1 MPAIDVWLRG
11 ARPRTLVAAVCPV
24 VVGTA
29 AAAAEGPLIA
39 WRALAAL
46 VVALGMQVGVNYAN
60 DYSDGVRGTDAPGRV
75 GPTRLVAAGLATPAQ
90 VRLAAAVA
98 FAVAAVAGL
107 ALAVAV
113 DLRLIVVGVAAIAA
127 AVLYTGGPR
136 PYGYRG
142 LGELSVLLFFGLVAT
157 AGSAYVQLGRV
168 PPAALAASVPVGL
181 VAVALLL
188 ANNIR
193 DLDGDRR
200 AGKRTLA
207 VLLGGRRARALF
219 EAVVAGA
226 FVAVALLGVAR
237 PAALAALAAAPLA
250 VRPVRLVR
258 HGDGPSLLAA
268 LAGTARLQL
277 ALGALL
283 AAGLWVS

>member
-1 MPAIDVWLRG
+1 
-11 ARPRTLVAAVCPV
+11 
-24 VVGTA
+24 
-29 AAAAEGPLIA
+29 
-39 WRALAAL
+39 
-46 VVALGMQVGVNYAN
+46 
-60 DYSDGVRGTDAPGRV
+60 
-75 GPTRLVAAGLATPAQ
+75 
-90 VRLAAAVA
+90 
-98 FAVAAVAGL
+98 
-107 ALAVAV
+107 
-113 DLRLIVVGVAAIAA
+113 
-127 AVLYTGGPR
+127 
-136 PYGYRG
+136 
-142 LGELSVLLFFGLVAT
+142 VLLFFGLVAT

-168 PPAALAASVPVGL
+168 PPAALAAAVPVGL

-207 VLLGGRRARALF
+207 VLLGGGRARALF
-219 EAVVAGA
+219 EAVVAGT

-258 HGDGPSLLAA
+258 HGDGPALLAA

-277 ALGALL
+277 AVGVLL